1 MSILNE
7 VERRLDRGNMTLID
21 IGAGNCNDVD
31 LDLLAERYAYIHLV
45 DVDEDALTFARDRV
59 KPLLQQHIG
68 IVGNLDLAGSKFF
81 PTLASYANAQQDH
94 QGALPQQTVEL
105 LRRMLL
111 DDDPLVQGSIDA
123 HLMGNLSIPIV
134 VESKGFDV
142 SISICVLSQIV
153 DALVS
158 HLSNQL
164 HPQTFLP
171 LLIQLRYRYLEALA
185 SVLKPGGVGI
195 VVIDM
200 VSFLSMKG
208 SKYAKLKAEGDWEG
222 LADLAEEENNF
233 FHGTRRE
240 SVVAAL
246 KTGRLH
252 DLVEPKSIK
261 LLEPWQWNQ
270 GRKRFLVYGVVFS
283 RR

>member
-158 HLSNQL
+158 HLRNQL
-164 HPQTFLP
+164 HPQTFVLS
-171 LLIQLRYRYLEALA
+171 YLQA
-185 SVLKPGGVGI
+185 I
-195 VVIDM
+195 
-200 VSFLSMKG
+200 
-208 SKYAKLKAEGDWEG
+208 
-222 LADLAEEENNF
+222 
-233 FHGTRRE
+233 
-240 SVVAAL
+240 
-246 KTGRLH
+246 
-252 DLVEPKSIK
+252 
-261 LLEPWQWNQ
+261 
-270 GRKRFLVYGVVFS
+270 
-283 RR
+283 